1 MKLYSLIELRGAPC
15 ALFLT
20 SGLALSGLVG
30 CGEADGASPWD
41 GTLRSGVQAMSEEA
55 EGGRI
60 EAALEIAERMLA
72 PGRTARL
79 RERLNRATRGV
90 SESVLSPVTS
100 ALDLVGVSA
109 LRPADRAEI
118 EYARAATL
126 LAGAA
131 RGEEDAPGL
140 LQRADA
146 ALERARGAAPGE
158 VRASAV
164 YNQGTLDLLAA
175 ESVRATIP
183 EIAGAG
189 AAGPTAPPDPNAS
202 ADEDTPDPLDVAR
215 ALYLQ
220 ARAHFVEYLTE
231 QSGEDAAANVE
242 LVVRRL
248 RELDEIAKQREEQQ
262 QNQDQDSQDE
272 GEDGEQDQE
281 QDQEDQEDQEQGE
294 KDSEDEQQSDEQ
306 GEEDSDEEQEQ
317 NPEDGSEEEPEE
329 ESEEDAADSEEDPEE
344 DPEEDGEQPKPGE
357 EKIEETTMTQEEFQ
371 RLLEANRKHQERGEE
386 IRRIRAIRGKIPAK
400 KDW

>member
-1 MKLYSLIELRGAPC
+1 MKPYSLIELRGAAC
-15 ALFLT
+15 ALLLT
-20 SGLALSGLVG
+20 SGLALFGLVG
-30 CGEADGASPWD
+30 CGEVDGASPWD

-60 EAALEIAERMLA
+60 EAALEIADRMLA

-79 RERLNRATRGV
+79 RERLNRVTRGV

-109 LRPADRAEI
+109 LRPVDRAEI
-118 EYARAATL
+118 EYARAAAL

-131 RGEEDAPGL
+131 RGDDDAPGL

-189 AAGPTAPPDPNAS
+189 AAGPTAPPDPNAP
-202 ADEDTPDPLDVAR
+202 ADEDAPDPLEVAR
-215 ALYLQ
+215 GFYLM
-220 ARAHFVEYLTE
+220 ARAHLVEYLTE
-231 QSGEDAAANVE
+231 QNGADAAANVE
-242 LVVRRL
+242 LVIRRL
-248 RELDEIAKQREEQQ
+248 AELDEIDAPSDPLGQQVDVGVRTLKVLEQRFQFLQRVAVGQIFIGLAGHRCWSSFPRPASCWSVCSTRLVIVPSIVVVRRTVPSATWSTERT
-262 QNQDQDSQDE
+262 S
-272 GEDGEQDQE
+272 
-281 QDQEDQEDQEQGE
+281 
-294 KDSEDEQQSDEQ
+294 S
-306 GEEDSDEEQEQ
+306 
-317 NPEDGSEEEPEE
+317 PESVRVMVQPRLNAAPGS
-329 ESEEDAADSEEDPEE
+329 
-344 DPEEDGEQPKPGE
+344 
-357 EKIEETTMTQEEFQ
+357 
-371 RLLEANRKHQERGEE
+371 
-386 IRRIRAIRGKIPAK
+386 
-400 KDW
+400 